1 MVFSRKFCLLTLMLI
16 LTGSLPVVSLT
27 AQKKSQKSVL
37 FCLERYEDGKTAM
50 EPIVILSSGKFLAPP
65 TGIESTEDLADQDV
79 ESVKFLKNY
88 YRKGQSYRVVFGTAE
103 DGTVT
108 VMKPQESGCVSL
120 SAQVSVASS
129 VKLGGRVYALAT
141 DHPTLGVGKKRSR
154 RAPTPEER
162 SAAIAIAKDF
172 LRGKKVPAALMKL
185 MQVGNLTA
193 VDLNGD
199 GKDELVG
206 NFEIDQSDTV
216 LEARS
221 LFFILSPVGV
231 EFKIAFSEYYQG
243 SEEQYRRSIF
253 IDHLDLDGDDISE
266 VIVRTTYYESFSYS
280 IIKNK
285 GGKWV
290 NVYTGGESG
299 C

>member
-1 MVFSRKFCLLTLMLI
+1 MVFSRKFCLLTLLLI
-16 LTGSLPVVSLT
+16 LTGSLSVISLA

-37 FCLERYEDGKTAM
+37 FCVQRYEDGNMAM
-50 EPIVILSSGKFLAPP
+50 EPIVVLSGGKFLAPP
-65 TGIESTEDLADQDV
+65 TGIESTEDLAAQDV
-79 ESVKFLKNY
+79 ESVNFLKNY

-206 NFEIDQSDTV
+206 NFEIDQSDAT
-216 LEARS
+216 LETRS
-221 LFFILSPVGV
+221 LFLILNPVGV
-231 EFKIAFSEYYQG
+231 EFQIAYSDYQKG
-243 SEEQYRRSIF
+243 GGDLFQRSIF
-253 IDHLDLDGDDISE
+253 IDHLDLDGDGISE
-266 VIVRTTYYESFSYS
+266 VITQTSYYESLSYS